1 MRRVNERYER
11 SNSNKKYGILAG
23 TEVLPRV
30 NPTLERVK
38 LTFLDDRVIHFCD
51 SLHPA
56 HC

>member
-30 NPTLERVK
+30 NPTLE
-38 LTFLDDRVIHFCD
+38 
-51 SLHPA
+51 
-56 HC
+56 